1 MKRLFFILGIITIIS
16 LNMILIMG
24 GGVKD
29 FEKIEEIFN
38 IILLIFEI
46 SIVPTCIY
54 YFIKNL
60 VKKNK
65 IFALLFSLIIASYIF
80 AYTLYFMKIEIP
92 RILLYIFDVYTVNL
106 YLIFYVKFWKQLIS
120 NEF

>member
-1 MKRLFFILGIITIIS
+1 MKRLFFILGIITILS
-16 LNMILIMG
+16 LDLIIILD

-29 FEKIEEIFN
+29 FEKVKKIFDVM
-38 IILLIFEI
+38 ILIFEI

-54 YFIKNL
+54 FFIKNIINKNL
-60 VKKNK
+60 VFT
-65 IFALLFSLIIASYIF
+65 ILFSVIIASYIF

-92 RILLYIFDVYTVNL
+92 KVLLYIFDIYAINL

-120 NEF
+120 NKF